1 MVTSTLIEII
11 FKGVF
16 STLNISFLS
25 ELLFGAK
32 EIRFNLPELSSSY
45 ELETIIKIFNLNS
58 YVDLVI
64 TTDKLNVNGRD
75 VKNVFVNIGR
85 NDDDFDLLFYFDIKD
100 LDGNNYK
107 LKVDHL
113 KTWANNFC
121 DRYNFNYF
129 IGQMDNANDEE
140 YYFDSN
146 GIGPLYDKI
155 GR

>member
-1 MVTSTLIEII
+1 M
-11 FKGVF
+11 
-16 STLNISFLS
+16 
-25 ELLFGAK
+25 
-32 EIRFNLPELSSSY
+32 
-45 ELETIIKIFNLNS
+45 
-58 YVDLVI
+58 
-64 TTDKLNVNGRD
+64 
-75 VKNVFVNIGR
+75 FVNIGR

-113 KTWANNFC
+113 NTWANNFC
-121 DRYNFNYF
+121 DRHNLNYF

-155 GR
+155 GC